1 MSAYPNGASAGVE
14 ALDLEA
20 VLAAYERGESLIP
33 VGLDKRPGI
42 KWKRRQSERAS
53 AAELRAWAQ
62 DRRTAGFAVVTGQ
75 LSGLIVLD
83 FDGEQGVRLLDRLG
97 LDPHVETGG
106 GGYHVRLPHP
116 GHAVATQNSKVT
128 ALLRERWGGL
138 DIRADGGYAIEWG
151 CSHYGPYR
159 TLRDL
164 SALVPITELLEEL
177 ATDLGLVEAPDA
189 PATGEKVTH
198 PGRHTY
204 LFNIGCAMRGRGED
218 EAAILA
224 ELRHVNATQCEPP
237 KADEDVR
244 ALAADI
250 AERDRPDAGSGRPAE
265 GKLRLPPTPTVD
277 DVAGQCR

>member
-1 MSAYPNGASAGVE
+1 
-14 ALDLEA
+14 
-20 VLAAYERGESLIP
+20 
-33 VGLDKRPGI
+33 
-42 KWKRRQSERAS
+42 
-53 AAELRAWAQ
+53 
-62 DRRTAGFAVVTGQ
+62 
-75 LSGLIVLD
+75 VLD